1 MARLGSLAILSDPF
15 SVYTGPS
22 SYLAS
27 PSIIDLAN
35 FADINEEELDRTE
48 SQWL

>member
-27 PSIIDLAN
+27 PSIIGLAN
-35 FADINEEELDRTE
+35 FADINGAGLDRTE
-48 SQWL
+48 SRLL